1 MGRRSIA
8 VPRLLKLNLKVSSVI
23 RLNTFCRYAAISGLF
38 ASASL
43 GISFAQQPKSP
54 ASATA
59 STKTQT
65 KSAQN
70 SPSVPSLTPVTNP
83 ATAAQVR
90 ELLDLTGA
98 SRNANLMVGRM
109 IDQMK
114 MQAPAFFPQDFW
126 TDMRQSFQNLNAQGL
141 MVPYFQ
147 KYYSQP
153 DIARAIAFYKSPAGR
168 RLVAVQPVIMQQT
181 QKIVM
186 QRAQEIGHQVLMRHQ
201 KEIEALAKQYQQQR
215 GAPGAPGSTGSGAA
229 PNAAQPGPKH

>member
-8 VPRLLKLNLKVSSVI
+8 APRLPKFNLKVSSVI
-23 RLNTFCRYAAISGLF
+23 RLNTLCRYAAISGLF

-43 GISFAQQPKSP
+43 GISFAQQPKS
-54 ASATA
+54 AAGATA

-70 SPSVPSLTPVTNP
+70 SPSVPNLTPVTNP

-90 ELLDLTGA
+90 ELLGLTGA

-153 DIARAIAFYKSPAGR
+153 DIAKAIAFYRSPAGR

-186 QRAQEIGHQVLMRHQ
+186 QRAQEIGHQVLIRHQ